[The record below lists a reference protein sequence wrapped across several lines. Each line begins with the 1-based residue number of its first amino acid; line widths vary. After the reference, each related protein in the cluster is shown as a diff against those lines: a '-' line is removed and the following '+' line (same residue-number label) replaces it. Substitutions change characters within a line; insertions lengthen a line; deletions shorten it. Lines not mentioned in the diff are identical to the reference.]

1 MLCINQV
8 LKNWIFFCAE
18 IFVVEMKNFTR
29 WGEIFGTWVA
39 NAEYTYHI
47 PILGDI
53 TVKAVS

>member
-1 MLCINQV
+1 
-8 LKNWIFFCAE
+8 
-18 IFVVEMKNFTR
+18 MKNFTR